1 MSGRWRLVSVLS
13 PFFCGNLSY
22 PRGGHIHVPTLF
34 IVCKIVLVIYMAEL
48 LLRRYVNSICD
59 RKTDDLRPQSLKY
72 NTVIS

>member
-1 MSGRWRLVSVLS
+1 MYLHHL
-13 PFFCGNLSY
+13 
-22 PRGGHIHVPTLF
+22 LF
-34 IVCKIVLVIYMAEL
+34 VLVIYMAEL